1 MLHLIENIQLKNI
14 PKRVIYNIENNVGN
28 TSIRMYVRQARV
40 DEDLGWKVPL
50 VWDFNDILKI
60 KGFDRL
66 IEIVKG
72 KKVVEIGGGNGYLA
86 YVLAHFAKHV
96 DTFEGWAP
104 YTVIYN
110 NYIFPEVVE
119 KNLSLNYIIR
129 YVSKDDLQYLGKYD
143 VGIYSG
149 LDNYI
154 GILEMLGEIAEN
166 IIWISFCNAINKNKN
181 ELIDNLEVCAFKVS
195 KESASQLEVQP
206 LSDFNS

>member
-14 PKRVIYNIENNVGN
+14 PKHVIYNIENNVGN

-195 KESASQLEVQP
+195 KDSASQLEVQP